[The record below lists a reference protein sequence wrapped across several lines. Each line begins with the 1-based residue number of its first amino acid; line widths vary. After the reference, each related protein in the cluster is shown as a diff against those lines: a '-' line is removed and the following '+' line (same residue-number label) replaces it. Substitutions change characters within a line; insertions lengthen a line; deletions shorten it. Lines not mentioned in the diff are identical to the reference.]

1 MLYLREGWRRFS
13 VGRAASSFSRLFYSF
28 GIPEKLIVAP
38 TDLRAIDPYI
48 AEEIYAG
55 RIPLAGRVLV
65 TEGRTPFVLELPS
78 REFAIRLHGFGWLR
92 HVRATKS
99 DAHCA
104 NARTILDDWISIH
117 GHTIRGI
124 AWEPDVIAQRVIAW
138 LSHSPVVLKGADIG
152 FYKRFLKNLTF
163 QIRYLERISK
173 RIMIGEPRLRAHIAL
188 ALASISLPVKESVV
202 RRAANRLDRE
212 LEAQILPDGGHI
224 SRNPRVVLELL
235 LDLLP
240 LRQTYVNL
248 GHDVPAKLIPAIDRM
263 YPALRFFRHNSGE
276 LALFNG
282 ATSTLANELLS
293 VLRYDETAG
302 QPFKSMRNSAFHRLS
317 VRNTNVIIDT
327 GVPFSQE
334 LSKTAHFGCLSFEMS
349 SGQNRYIINSGSPRF
364 AGQHFQQLSRV
375 TAAHSAVVL
384 NDTSTMQ
391 MSTSPYLGPIA
402 VSGITDVN
410 VSRHDVLPDS
420 EGLTASHNGYLEEY
434 GLIYERDIQLSVGGS
449 TIRGRDRFLKPDGKD
464 PNPADG
470 NVAVARFHIHP
481 SIGLEQ
487 IGKHD
492 VNLIAPDGE
501 KWSFSCIDGEIVI
514 ADDVF
519 FADPSGIRR
528 SQQLEIE
535 FTVGPVPEI
544 QWIMEKDR

>member
-13 VGRAASSFSRLFYSF
+13 AGRAAGRLSRFFDSF
-28 GIPEKLIVAP
+28 GIPDKLIVAP
-38 TDLRAIDPYI
+38 TDLRAIDPYV

-65 TEGRTPFVLELPS
+65 TEGKTPFVLELPS
-78 REFAIRLHGFGWLR
+78 REFAVRLHGFGWLR

-99 DAHCA
+99 DAHCG
-104 NARTILDDWISIH
+104 NARTIVDDWISIH
-117 GHTIRGI
+117 GHTIRGV
-124 AWEPDVIAQRVIAW
+124 AWEPDVVAQRVIAW

-163 QIRYLERISK
+163 QIRYLQRLALKIEL
-173 RIMIGEPRLRAHIAL
+173 GEPRLRAHIAL
-188 ALASISLPVKESVV
+188 ALASISLPVRDSVI
-202 RRAANRLDRE
+202 RRAAARLDRD
-212 LEAQILPDGGHI
+212 LEQQILLDGGHI
-224 SRNPRVVLELL
+224 SRNPRIILELL

-248 GHDVPAKLIPAIDRM
+248 GHDVPARLIPAIDRM

-302 QPFKSMRNSAFHRLS
+302 QPFKHMKNSYFHRLS
-317 VRNTNVIIDT
+317 VKTTNIIMDT
-327 GVPFSQE
+327 GVPLSQE

-349 SGQNRYIINSGSPRF
+349 SGQNRFIINSGAPRY
-364 AGQHFQQLSRV
+364 AGQHFRQLSRV
-375 TAAHSAVVL
+375 SAAHSVVVL
-384 NDTSTMQ
+384 NDTSSMQ
-391 MSTSPYLGPIA
+391 MSQSSYLGPIA
-402 VSGITDVN
+402 VSGISDVSI
-410 VSRHDVLPDS
+410 SRHDVLPDS
-420 EGLTASHNGYLEEY
+420 EGITARHDGYLEEY
-434 GLIYERDIQLSVGGS
+434 GLLYERDIQVLQSGLTV
-449 TIRGRDRFLKPDGKD
+449 RGRDRFLKSDGKD
-464 PNPADG
+464 PRESDG

-481 SIGLEQ
+481 SIALQQ

-492 VNLIAPDGE
+492 VSLIAADGE
-501 KWSFSCIDGEIVI
+501 KWNFSCIDGEIVI

-544 QWIMEKDR
+544 QWVLERDR

>member
-13 VGRAASSFSRLFYSF
+13 TGQAASRIARLFYSF
-28 GIPEKLIVAP
+28 GIPDKLIVAP

-65 TEGRTPFVLELPS
+65 TEGKTPFVLELPS
-78 REFAIRLHGFGWLR
+78 REFAFRLHGFGWLR

-117 GHTIRGI
+117 GHTVRGV
-124 AWEPDVIAQRVIAW
+124 AWEPDVVAQRVIAW

-163 QIRYLERISK
+163 QVRYLQRLAPRIEL
-173 RIMIGEPRLRAHIAL
+173 GEPRLRAHIAL
-188 ALASISLPVKESVV
+188 ALASISLPVSDSVI
-202 RRAANRLDRE
+202 RRVAARLDRE
-212 LEAQILPDGGHI
+212 IEQQILPDGGHV
-224 SRNPRVVLELL
+224 SRNPRIILELL

-248 GHDVPAKLIPAIDRM
+248 GHDVPAKLLPAIDRM

-302 QPFKSMRNSAFHRLS
+302 QPFKHMKNSAFHRLS
-317 VRNTNVIIDT
+317 VKTTNIIIDT
-327 GVPFSQE
+327 GVPLSQE
-334 LSKTAHFGCLSFEMS
+334 QSKTAHFGCLSFEMS
-349 SGQNRYIINSGSPRF
+349 SGQNRFIINSGAPRF
-364 AGQHFQQLSRV
+364 AGQHFKQLSRV
-375 TAAHSAVVL
+375 TAAHSVVVL
-384 NDTSTMQ
+384 NDTSSMQ
-391 MSTSPYLGPIA
+391 MSQSAYLGPIVVA
-402 VSGITDVN
+402 GISEVT
-410 VSRHDVLPDS
+410 VSRHDVSPDS
-420 EGLTASHNGYLEEY
+420 EGVTARHNGYVEEY
-434 GLIYERDIQLSVGGS
+434 GLLYERDIQVLSGG
-449 TIRGRDRFLKPDGKD
+449 TAVRGRDRFLKPDGKD
-464 PNPADG
+464 PIESDG

-481 SIGLEQ
+481 SITLQQ

-492 VNLIAPDGE
+492 VSLIAADGE
-501 KWSFSCIDGEIVI
+501 KWNFSCIDGEIVI

-535 FTVGPVPEI
+535 FVVGPVPEI
-544 QWIMEKDR
+544 QWVLERDR